1 MSYNIALQ
9 LIIDEIRLM
18 ANEGS
23 APHDLAEK
31 SLNEN
36 TTISE
41 LGLDSMSRL
50 QLVTAVEDRANVMLA
65 DDDLHQATTIGDLAK
80 LFVSASELGG

>member
-31 SLNEN
+31 ALNEH
-36 TTISE
+36 TTINE

-50 QLVTAVEDRANVMLA
+50 QLITAVEDRADVMLG
-65 DDDLHQATTIGDLAK
+65 DDDLHQTTTIGDLAK
-80 LFVSASELGG
+80 VFASASKLGG